1 MLSLLINV
9 SLDESTEFVQPEEL
23 IIISQEEI
31 NRPELKLY
39 SYQQNMNENQNGLT
53 FSKILPKASLFFQG
67 GYGKP
72 TLNMLDNQFDLY
84 YITGAKLSW
93 PLSNLYTQGNEKEI
107 NELNKKIIDSQKET
121 FLLNTNVSIKQ
132 QLIEINKL
140 RELIKVDKEIIE
152 LRISIK
158 DAAKSQLENGVL
170 TSSDFIRELNSEDS
184 AKQNMAIHTIQLLLT
199 QYNYKITTGN

>member
-1 MLSLLINV
+1 M
-9 SLDESTEFVQPEEL
+9 
-23 IIISQEEI
+23 
-31 NRPELKLY
+31 
-39 SYQQNMNENQNGLT
+39 
-53 FSKILPKASLFFQG
+53 A
-67 GYGKP
+67 
-72 TLNMLDNQFDLY
+72 
-84 YITGAKLSW
+84 W
-93 PLSNLYTQGNEKEI
+93 PLSNLYTQVSEKEI
-107 NELNKKIIDSQKET
+107 TELNKKIIDSQKET

-152 LRISIK
+152 LRTSIK